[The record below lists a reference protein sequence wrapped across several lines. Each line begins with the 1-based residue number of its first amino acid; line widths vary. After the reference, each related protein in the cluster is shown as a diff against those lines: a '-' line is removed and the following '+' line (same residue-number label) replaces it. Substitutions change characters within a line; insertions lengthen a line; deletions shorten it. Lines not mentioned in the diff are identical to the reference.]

1 MLFKLGGHVRFDGV
15 VSAVVGAGCDFVDED
30 ATGGVEEQFHRK
42 KPFKIHGFHDLLG
55 HALCFSSLS
64 SRDRCG
70 CNEVVDKVGHR
81 VKNGFH
87 HREALRFAG
96 AVAGDDDAQFF
107 VDVHRS
113 FEYARDGERLVD
125 ARFVFQDDDALAVVP
140 ALAHFLYDG
149 EAHGPHVAHII
160 NQLVWRGGDAVCL
173 EELLLQALVLDGGQV
188 VGLGN
193 DAHALLFQRA
203 EAIDAHVLNFDGDA
217 VQVPPEGDYGL
228 GIVEV
233 ALHKP
238 VREIAARRI
247 RAGIHDL
254 HPGIKVDCGL
264 NHHAAQLPSAQYA
277 DAQRRAERSGVF
289 RGNSHGA
296 KIFVVFC
303 SMEFLEQ
310 VFLGNPL
317 REWGIALL
325 WAIGGVVVGKLLYR
339 WFSRRMRKLASK
351 TETQLDDM
359 IVDQVEEP
367 LALAV
372 ILLGFWFG
380 YDHLHF
386 GESVDTFMEHVFSI
400 AVAIDV
406 TWMAARLL
414 DSLLGSLLTR
424 TGEQSESAMMAQ
436 MAPILRKTLR
446 STVWVLGVIMAMN
459 NAGYDVGALLA
470 GVGIGGLAMGLAA
483 KDFVANIFGGITIF
497 VDKPFVV
504 GDRVQLDG
512 VDGIVTEVGIR
523 STRIKTLAGR
533 IVTIPNHKFTDSV
546 VENVT
551 AEPARKIRLD
561 LGLTYDTTPERI
573 EEAIGILREVVE
585 KHVGTENDTIIWF
598 SGFGDF
604 SLNVSAIYYV
614 RKEADVCLTP
624 GAINLEIL
632 RRFNAEQLE
641 FAFPTQTLIHQGDEA
656 SNPAA
661 S

>member
-1 MLFKLGGHVRFDGV
+1 
-15 VSAVVGAGCDFVDED
+15 
-30 ATGGVEEQFHRK
+30 
-42 KPFKIHGFHDLLG
+42 
-55 HALCFSSLS
+55 
-64 SRDRCG
+64 
-70 CNEVVDKVGHR
+70 
-81 VKNGFH
+81 
-87 HREALRFAG
+87 
-96 AVAGDDDAQFF
+96 
-107 VDVHRS
+107 
-113 FEYARDGERLVD
+113 
-125 ARFVFQDDDALAVVP
+125 
-140 ALAHFLYDG
+140 
-149 EAHGPHVAHII
+149 
-160 NQLVWRGGDAVCL
+160 
-173 EELLLQALVLDGGQV
+173 
-188 VGLGN
+188 
-193 DAHALLFQRA
+193 
-203 EAIDAHVLNFDGDA
+203 
-217 VQVPPEGDYGL
+217 
-228 GIVEV
+228 
-233 ALHKP
+233 
-238 VREIAARRI
+238 
-247 RAGIHDL
+247 
-254 HPGIKVDCGL
+254 
-264 NHHAAQLPSAQYA
+264 
-277 DAQRRAERSGVF
+277 
-289 RGNSHGA
+289 
-296 KIFVVFC
+296 
-303 SMEFLEQ
+303 MEFLEQ

-351 TETQLDDM
+351 TETQLDDL

-504 GDRVQLDG
+504 GDRVLIDG
-512 VDGIVTEVGIR
+512 VDGTVVEVGIR

-632 RRFNAEQLE
+632 RRFNAAQLE

-656 SNPAA
+656 PNPTAP
-661 S
+661 